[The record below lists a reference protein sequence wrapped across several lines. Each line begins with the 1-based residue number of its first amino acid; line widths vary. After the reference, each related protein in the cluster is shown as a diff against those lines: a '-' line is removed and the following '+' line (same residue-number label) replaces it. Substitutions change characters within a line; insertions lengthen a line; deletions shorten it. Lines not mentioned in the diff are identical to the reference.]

1 MSFSAT
7 NPFPLPELPPTI
19 DFEDKDILKALIGA
33 NAAIAVINGT
43 TTHHPN
49 PMLLI
54 SPAVL
59 RESVASSN
67 IENINTTLADV
78 LQNEL
83 FPEPERRA
91 PDKEVLRY
99 RDALMASFKAIR
111 SRKTPIATRL
121 IQDIQKTL
129 VPGSNGDYRRLQ
141 NRIANDLTGE
151 VLYTPPLPPDVP
163 ALMGNLEKFINADGK
178 QMHPLVRIA
187 ISHYQFEAIHPFEDG
202 NGRTGRIMMVL
213 QLHEYGLLYHPILY
227 ISAYINSHRSD
238 YYRLL
243 RAVSAENKWKEFILF
258 MLNGFEWQA
267 NETQTGLLKMSL
279 LFEKTKSLVKE
290 KCRRIY
296 TIELIESAFS
306 HPVLTP
312 VKLGELLGVHY
323 TTASKYLLELEK
335 IGFLKG
341 KKHGRYHFFANH
353 ALMAL
358 LKK

>member
-7 NPFPLPELPPTI
+7 NPFPLPELPPKI

-99 RDALMASFKAIR
+99 RDALMASYQTIR
-111 SRKTPIATRL
+111 SRKAPIATRL
-121 IQDIQKTL
+121 IQDIQKAL
-129 VPGSNGDYRRLQ
+129 VPGSDGNYRRLQ
-141 NRIANDLTGE
+141 NRIANDSTGE

-163 ALMGNLEKFINADGK
+163 SLMGNLENFINDDGK

-187 ISHYQFEAIHPFEDG
+187 VSHYQFEAIHPFEDG

-213 QLHEYGLLYHPILY
+213 QLHDYGLLYHPILY
-227 ISAYINSHRSD
+227 ISAYVNAHRSD

-243 RAVSAENKWKEFILF
+243 RDVSANGDWKEFILF
-258 MLNGFEWQA
+258 MLRGFERQA
-267 NETQTGLLKMSL
+267 DETQSNLLKMSL

-312 VKLGELLGVHY
+312 KKLGELIGVHY

-335 IGFLKG
+335 IGFLKS
-341 KKHGRYHFFANH
+341 KKHGRYHLFANH